1 MRSTPASRHS
11 GLKRALFHFSVAAAL
26 SVGVTTGA
34 QAAEFGTPLEDLNG
48 SWDTTLS
55 VSTVQRVQSSS
66 NDIICDSNGG
76 NAYSCN
82 YDDGTLNY
90 GTGTVSEQLKFLS
103 EIQLDYK
110 NIGLFVR
117 GTGYYDFKADNTDRT
132 SLSKE
137 AKDDV
142 EKDLRMLDAYLYG
155 RFDIGSMP
163 AEVRVGKQVVNW
175 GESTFFLSGM
185 SALNIFDTAKLRG
198 AAVNLREGL
207 LPQHQVYASISPT
220 DNLSLEGFYQYKWN
234 RTQPDA
240 VGTWFSSNDFA
251 ARGAEFVM
259 LGFGQWSDQGTDW
272 TPLGGFFDPNFQHV
286 PRAPSDQPKD
296 DGQYGFAL
304 RYFMP
309 DFLGGTEVGLYYANY
324 HSRLPV
330 LSGRS
335 GTQAGFGNGTG
346 VAFASIA
353 TAQALGSGLSF
364 DAAVATGTAQGLG
377 AAALAGGD
385 ISASEMNSWA
395 TVAANTALGGGS
407 ISGLA
412 GQLASDQFAKTA
424 SYRAEYPEDIKI
436 YGATFSTDLFG
447 IAWQG
452 EYTYK
457 QDTPLQLDDVELL
470 YKALSPMV
478 DGLSAAVAGPLDCVA
493 AGGSNPDAIGP
504 LGCYG
509 QQGPAGIN
517 EEVQGWV
524 EKDVSQF
531 QTTFTYLSD
540 PILGAQVG
548 AFVVEGA
555 WTYVHDFE
563 DKKTGGPNGQGLRY
577 DGPGT
582 FVSGNAP
589 LAGFQR
595 NRVEGQNNFADEF
608 SWGYRLRTS
617 LTYDNLIGPWSVTPS
632 VGWAQ
637 DVKGVTPGPGG
648 NFIQGRNTL
657 TLGLRGVLQNK
668 WQIDATYTT
677 FNGAGHH
684 NLVRDRDFIA
694 LSASLSF

>member
-132 SLSKE
+132 PLSKE

-251 ARGAEFVM
+251 ARGGRVRDA
-259 LGFGQWSDQGTDW
+259 GFWRSGAI
-272 TPLGGFFDPNFQHV
+272 
-286 PRAPSDQPKD
+286 RAPTSRRWADSLIPTSSMCR
-296 DGQYGFAL
+296 GRPRTSPRMTASTAL
-304 RYFMP
+304 RCATLCRTSSAAP
-309 DFLGGTEVGLYYANY
+309 
-324 HSRLPV
+324 
-330 LSGRS
+330 RS
-335 GTQAGFGNGTG
+335 GCITPTI
-346 VAFASIA
+346 IA
-353 TAQALGSGLSF
+353 
-364 DAAVATGTAQGLG
+364 VC
-377 AAALAGGD
+377 
-385 ISASEMNSWA
+385 
-395 TVAANTALGGGS
+395 
-407 ISGLA
+407 
-412 GQLASDQFAKTA
+412 
-424 SYRAEYPEDIKI
+424 R
-436 YGATFSTDLFG
+436 
-447 IAWQG
+447 
-452 EYTYK
+452 
-457 QDTPLQLDDVELL
+457 
-470 YKALSPMV
+470 
-478 DGLSAAVAGPLDCVA
+478 C
-493 AGGSNPDAIGP
+493 
-504 LGCYG
+504 
-509 QQGPAGIN
+509 
-517 EEVQGWV
+517 
-524 EKDVSQF
+524 
-531 QTTFTYLSD
+531 
-540 PILGAQVG
+540 
-548 AFVVEGA
+548 
-555 WTYVHDFE
+555 
-563 DKKTGGPNGQGLRY
+563 
-577 DGPGT
+577 
-582 FVSGNAP
+582 
-589 LAGFQR
+589 
-595 NRVEGQNNFADEF
+595 
-608 SWGYRLRTS
+608 
-617 LTYDNLIGPWSVTPS
+617 
-632 VGWAQ
+632 
-637 DVKGVTPGPGG
+637 
-648 NFIQGRNTL
+648 
-657 TLGLRGVLQNK
+657 
-668 WQIDATYTT
+668 
-677 FNGAGHH
+677 
-684 NLVRDRDFIA
+684 
-694 LSASLSF
+694 